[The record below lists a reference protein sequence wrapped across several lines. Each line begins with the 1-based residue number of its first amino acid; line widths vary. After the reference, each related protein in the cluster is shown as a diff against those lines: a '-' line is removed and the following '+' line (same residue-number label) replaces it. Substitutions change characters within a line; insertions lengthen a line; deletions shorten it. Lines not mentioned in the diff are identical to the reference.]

1 MQEERGREKE
11 REKEREREREIE
23 RQRRGVSDSQM
34 DISCIERDNFFL
46 CL

>member
-1 MQEERGREKE
+1 MQEERE
-11 REKEREREREIE
+11 RERERKKEREREIE